1 MTWMRQWRAG
11 DVLKLLAVVLPAL
24 LFVGL
29 GLGWIVQEY
38 RRQSGE
44 RATTRATTAAKKFR
58 NAVNEKTARAAVGP
72 HVETNEVPTRK
83 LGRRW
88 DRVKLE
94 REQKLKECLSAF
106 AARSD
111 GATPLFPSAKAAFLW
126 RRGSFAWATTNLVGD
141 CACLTRNSWSPFKSS
156 LRNRQ
161 LGEEDDV
168 GWEPLR
174 DLGADSDELVV
185 WARSKPNNCWCGL
198 VMGPPEDEGLPLWTV
213 YVAAAGIFVGAG
225 MLLLAVGVSLVV
237 AIIRARGEMERR
249 NTFVSNA
256 AHEVKTPLA
265 SILMRA
271 ERLADGAYAT
281 EERRMKAVSVILEQ
295 GRELRRRIER
305 LRDFDRLERGMRT
318 YERQSFDLGE
328 AVRETARPLEE
339 RFEEHGLDLTG
350 VASVQMVG
358 DRDSVME
365 IVENLLTNAA
375 KYAAHAG
382 PVAVRVARAGNGAEV
397 CVSDSGP
404 GLPGA
409 ELRHVFDRDW
419 RAHNDLTKSVGGW
432 GVGLSFA
439 RDLARDM
446 GGELSAAACPDGGCA
461 FTLSLPL
468 GAEIEEEEKS

>member
-1 MTWMRQWRAG
+1 MTLMRQWRAG
-11 DVLKLLAVVLPAL
+11 DILKLLAVELPVL
-24 LFVGL
+24 LFVGA
-29 GLGWIVQEY
+29 GLGWIMHEY
-38 RRQSGE
+38 HRQAENKAIHRAVMTAEKFGNEMQKSQGGTNEMQKMQSGSFLRRKQQIEEQE
-44 RATTRATTAAKKFR
+44 RQLK
-58 NAVNEKTARAAVGP
+58 
-72 HVETNEVPTRK
+72 
-83 LGRRW
+83 
-88 DRVKLE
+88 DR
-94 REQKLKECLSAF
+94 LSAF
-106 AARSD
+106 VARSD
-111 GATPLFPSAKAAFLW
+111 GPKPLFPSAMAAFLW
-126 RRGSFAWATTNLVGD
+126 KSGRMLWSTNLVGD
-141 CACLTRNSWSPFKSS
+141 CACLATPNWTPFKSS
-156 LRNRQ
+156 LKRKSQGNDSNVGCQFLRE
-161 LGEEDDV
+161 LGV
-168 GWEPLR
+168 
-174 DLGADSDELVV
+174 DSDGLVIWV
-185 WARSKPNNCWCGL
+185 RKKHYMYVCGL
-198 VMGPPEDEGLPLWTV
+198 VIGPPEDEDLPLWTV
-213 YVAAAGIFVGAG
+213 YVVAAGVFVGVG
-225 MLLLAVGVSLVV
+225 LLFLAVGVSLVATIV
-237 AIIRARGEMERR
+237 RARGEMERR

-271 ERLADGAYAT
+271 ERLADGAYET
-281 EERRMKAVSVILEQ
+281 EERRMKAVGVILEQ

-318 YERQSFDLGE
+318 YERQAFDLGE

-339 RFEEHGLDLTG
+339 HFEEHGLDLSG

-404 GLPGA
+404 GLPNA

-446 GGELSAAACPDGGCA
+446 GGELSVAACPGGGCA
-461 FTLSLPL
+461 FTLTLPL
-468 GAEIEEEEKS
+468 GTAIEEKEET

>member
-24 LFVGL
+24 LFVGA

-38 RRQSGE
+38 HRKADRRVAES
-44 RATTRATTAAKKFR
+44 ATTAALSFYRKI
-58 NAVNEKTARAAVGP
+58 NE
-72 HVETNEVPTRK
+72 NEQGKYLRDPRK
-83 LGRRW
+83 LNGEYRQQWKRDLQQLQ
-88 DRVKLE
+88 DR
-94 REQKLKECLSAF
+94 LSAF
-106 AARSD
+106 VRD
-111 GATPLFPSAKAAFLW
+111 GLPPHFPSATAAFLW
-126 RRGSFAWATTNLVGD
+126 KKGQIQWSTNLVGD
-141 CACLTRNSWSPFKSS
+141 CACLAKTNWTPYASS
-156 LRNRQ
+156 YQNKP
-161 LGEEDDV
+161 LGEDLTV
-168 GWEPLR
+168 GWQHMRE
-174 DLGADSDELVV
+174 LGLNSDNQII
-185 WARSKPNNCWCGL
+185 WARNKRLGYVCGL
-198 VMGPPEDEGLPLWTV
+198 VVGPPKDGPLPMWAG
-213 YVAAAGIFVGAG
+213 YVAAGG
-225 MLLLAVGVSLVV
+225 MLVGMGLLFLAGAVSLVS
-237 AIIRARGEMERR
+237 AIVRARGEMERR

-281 EERRMKAVSVILEQ
+281 EERRMKAVGVILEQ

-382 PVAVRVARAGNGAEV
+382 PVAVRVVRAGNGAEV

-468 GAEIEEEEKS
+468 GTEIKEKEET